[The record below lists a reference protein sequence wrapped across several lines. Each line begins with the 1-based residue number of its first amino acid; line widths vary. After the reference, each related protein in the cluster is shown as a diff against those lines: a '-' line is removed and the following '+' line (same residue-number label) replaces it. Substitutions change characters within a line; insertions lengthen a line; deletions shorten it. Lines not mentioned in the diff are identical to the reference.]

1 MLEAMDRSILKVSR
15 GVMKLREAC
24 FEKRF
29 GGLLLLLLVVVL
41 VACRWGLS
49 GGRRMDEIAYSCTYL
64 HIHLIY
70 PRGSE

>member
-1 MLEAMDRSILKVSR
+1 MT
-15 GVMKLREAC
+15 LREAC

-29 GGLLLLLLVVVL
+29 GGLLLLLFVVVLL
-41 VACRWGLS
+41 VACRWRLP